1 MTFTYNNNYQSIM
14 GMALYEALY
23 GRKYQTPVYY
33 EEIGNRKLM
42 GLELVQIILEK
53 LKIIKDKC

>member
-1 MTFTYNNNYQSIM
+1 M